1 MDLGIAKLIDLGH
14 IYRKEGVN
22 PMAKTEDYIIDKNG
36 RKKAVILDIVEYEE
50 LLEDIE
56 SLALIADTR
65 DEPKI
70 SFEEIKTRL
79 RASGRL

>member
-1 MDLGIAKLIDLGH
+1 MAKCINLGH

-22 PMAKTEDYIIDKNG
+22 PMVKTEDYIIDKNG
-36 RKKAVILDIVEYEE
+36 RKKAVILD
-50 LLEDIE
+50 
-56 SLALIADTR
+56 IADTR

>member
-1 MDLGIAKLIDLGH
+1 
-14 IYRKEGVN
+14 
-22 PMAKTEDYIIDKNG
+22 MAKTEDYIIDKNG

>member
-1 MDLGIAKLIDLGH
+1 
-14 IYRKEGVN
+14 
-22 PMAKTEDYIIDKNG
+22 MAKREDYIIDKNG

-56 SLALIADTR
+56 SLALIADAK
-65 DEPKI
+65 DEPKR

>member
-1 MDLGIAKLIDLGH
+1 
-14 IYRKEGVN
+14 
-22 PMAKTEDYIIDKNG
+22 MAKREDYIIDKNG

-56 SLALIADTR
+56 SLALIADTK
-65 DEPKI
+65 DEPKR

>member
-1 MDLGIAKLIDLGH
+1 M
-14 IYRKEGVN
+14 V
-22 PMAKTEDYIIDKNG
+22 KTEDYIIDKNG

>member
-1 MDLGIAKLIDLGH
+1 
-14 IYRKEGVN
+14 
-22 PMAKTEDYIIDKNG
+22 MAKREDYLIDKNG
-36 RKKAVILDIVEYEE
+36 LIKAVILDIVEYEE

-56 SLALIADTR
+56 SLALIADAK
-65 DEPKI
+65 DEPKR

>member
-1 MDLGIAKLIDLGH
+1 MAKCINLGH

-22 PMAKTEDYIIDKNG
+22 PMVKTEDYIIDKNG

>member
-1 MDLGIAKLIDLGH
+1 M
-14 IYRKEGVN
+14 V
-22 PMAKTEDYIIDKNG
+22 KTEDYIIDKNG

-79 RASGRL
+79 KASGRL

>member
-1 MDLGIAKLIDLGH
+1 
-14 IYRKEGVN
+14 
-22 PMAKTEDYIIDKNG
+22 MAKRENYIIDKNG

-56 SLALIADTR
+56 SLALIADTK
-65 DEPKI
+65 DEPKR